1 MKSIVGPG
9 SRRLTEEFFAR
20 HAIDESGHPTQSV
33 RARKL
38 VFLRNSLERLGSA
51 LDPIGQTLVA
61 FDRQLA
67 NDLIY
72 ATGGIVSELRLEV
85 DALAS
90 RIFVAHV
97 RPFEWAP
104 VCATEAGYDEHQQKR
119 PAR

>member
-1 MKSIVGPG
+1 M
-9 SRRLTEEFFAR
+9 
-20 HAIDESGHPTQSV
+20 
-33 RARKL
+33 
-38 VFLRNSLERLGSA
+38 FLCNSLERLGSA

-61 FDRQLA
+61 FYRLRA

-72 ATGGIVSELRLEV
+72 ATGGIVSKLRLIV
-85 DALAS
+85 DVLAS

-97 RPFEWAP
+97 RPFGWAP